1 MFIGCS
7 IYYKER
13 LGMAPFGMS
22 TGKGWPNRSVIV
34 SKPITRTSFNASPA
48 VIIKF
53 EEISGSTYNDLSQ
66 AQAQLLPGLA
76 STLVDIIRQ
85 GLETGQFEIIDGQI
99 TQK

>member
-1 MFIGCS
+1 M
-7 IYYKER
+7 
-13 LGMAPFGMS
+13 
-22 TGKGWPNRSVIV
+22 
-34 SKPITRTSFNASPA
+34 
-48 VIIKF
+48 IIKF